1 MYEDTECLLKIKFKD
16 MLAKG
21 EAFSEAQKHV
31 NESMQLGF
39 HIGNLGTLDSNEED
53 IKSSLGEFS
62 KICEE
67 FRSGFKKML
76 GQFSEVKSLISTFD
90 ETTFKK
96 EYKDSKKAYSKAS
109 EKYYSAMQVS
119 YF

>member
-1 MYEDTECLLKIKFKD
+1 
-16 MLAKG
+16 MLTKG

-67 FRSGFKKML
+67 FRSGFKKRLHPMKTWTNL
-76 GQFSEVKSLISTFD
+76 SLTRTSNMR
-90 ETTFKK
+90 
-96 EYKDSKKAYSKAS
+96 
-109 EKYYSAMQVS
+109 KY
-119 YF
+119 